1 MESPVLNTNQDW
13 HPNIWPPFTQI
24 TNSNPQIEVSH
35 GKNALIYTKNPKQ
48 ELIDGISS
56 WWVTLHG
63 HSNDYIADAIYHPVS
78 YTHLTLPTILLV

>member
-1 MESPVLNTNQDW
+1 MKSQVLKNTNQDW

-24 TNSNPQIEVSH
+24 TNSKPQIEVTH

-56 WWVTLHG
+56 WWVTLH
-63 HSNDYIADAIYHPVS
+63 AVS
-78 YTHLTLPTILLV
+78 YTHLTLPTKA

>member
-1 MESPVLNTNQDW
+1 MESPILNNTNKDW

-24 TNSNPQIEVSH
+24 TNSKPQIEVSH

-56 WWVTLHG
+56 WLSLIHI
-63 HSNDYIADAIYHPVS
+63 SE
-78 YTHLTLPTILLV
+78 PTRPY